1 MTAEAARAAVA
12 AEAAAAAHV
21 QNKSIDQEL
30 VATHPGT
37 DLMSASK
44 YLKHFCNTE
53 HPAEG
58 KSQKVGLPRVRTPNC
73 DDAIE

>member
-1 MTAEAARAAVA
+1 MTAEAARAAVT
-12 AEAAAAAHV
+12 AEAAAAAAHV

-37 DLMSASK
+37 DLMSAPK

-53 HPAEG
+53 QPVEG
-58 KSQKVGLPRVRTPNC
+58 KLPKV
-73 DDAIE
+73 

>member
-44 YLKHFCNTE
+44 YLKHFVTLNIQLKVNRK
-53 HPAEG
+53 
-58 KSQKVGLPRVRTPNC
+58 KSDCLESERQIVMML
-73 DDAIE
+73 